1 MGFCGAI
8 QPLRHA
14 HAVVSPGH
22 TLPIMSSRFALP
34 LRSTLAAAAVFG
46 LLLGRGVDAR
56 RLKQDSSEPPCP
68 EVSLDNLSELAG
80 PCSNAD
86 QACDMEGGCIGAVI
100 SYVGTRVD
108 LTSFEEAP
116 PAEYVADCVAPFAL
130 SEEVTS
136 TIPQETL
143 GAMIACDFDAVT
155 ARFERD
161 FAPAPATATATAPA
175 PAPA

>member
-1 MGFCGAI
+1 MPRDARRGAT
-8 QPLRHA
+8 A
-14 HAVVSPGH
+14 
-22 TLPIMSSRFALP
+22 
-34 LRSTLAAAAVFG
+34 LAAATAFFSLSLVSTPRAAAAQETASAVPD
-46 LLLGRGVDAR
+46 L
-56 RLKQDSSEPPCP
+56 PPCP
-68 EVSLDNLSELAG
+68 AIALDDVRVLAA
-80 PCSNAD
+80 PCAD
-86 QACDMEGGCIGAVI
+86 PAMACDLDAGCIGAVI
-100 SYVGTRVD
+100 SYVGNRVD
-108 LTSFEEAP
+108 LSSFDEAP

-161 FAPAPATATATAPA
+161 FAPGGATAPA

>member
-1 MGFCGAI
+1 
-8 QPLRHA
+8 
-14 HAVVSPGH
+14 
-22 TLPIMSSRFALP
+22 MSSRFALP

-68 EVSLDNLSELAG
+68 EVPLDHLSELAG

-100 SYVGTRVD
+100 GYVESRLD
-108 LTSFEEAP
+108 LSQFDEMPSQDYIAG
-116 PAEYVADCVAPFAL
+116 CIAPFAL
-130 SEEVTS
+130 SDEVTD

-143 GAMIACDFDAVT
+143 GAMIGCDYDAI
-155 ARFERD
+155 AKRFEDSYNAQRAAALEGESAD
-161 FAPAPATATATAPA
+161 ADAEDTDTDPIE
-175 PAPA
+175 